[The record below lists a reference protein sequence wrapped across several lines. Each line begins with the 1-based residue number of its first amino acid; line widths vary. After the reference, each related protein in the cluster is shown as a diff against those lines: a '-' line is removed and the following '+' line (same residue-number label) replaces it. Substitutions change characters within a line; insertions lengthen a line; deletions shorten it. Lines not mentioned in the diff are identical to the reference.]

1 MEIPMKRQRHK
12 HKESFSILLISNTG
26 QSSRQFHVSL
36 FLYRLFVI
44 LLLLICAAL
53 GGLTFL
59 FTREYGKRTDLVQ
72 QVVSQSQLI
81 AQLES
86 EKNTLN
92 SENLALTA
100 ENDGLR
106 QAAIVNAE
114 EKAAEPEPGPEE
126 SPSFPSRYPCSGTG
140 ILTTTYAEDHPF
152 LSINTQAGGDII
164 AAGDGTVTS
173 VGSDETYP
181 LIMEIEHGNGY
192 RTRYMCLQNAEIKAE
207 EGAIVHTGDI
217 LITVTENN
225 TQLDY
230 QVIFEEQ
237 AIDPLT
243 VIDAEG

>member
-1 MEIPMKRQRHK
+1 MKRQRHK

-114 EKAAEPEPGPEE
+114 EKAAELKKYSELGVTRFFRQSQERIEE
-126 SPSFPSRYPCSGTG
+126 EEA
-140 ILTTTYAEDHPF
+140 ILKKLEEID
-152 LSINTQAGGDII
+152 GG
-164 AAGDGTVTS
+164 S
-173 VGSDETYP
+173 
-181 LIMEIEHGNGY
+181 L
-192 RTRYMCLQNAEIKAE
+192 K
-207 EGAIVHTGDI
+207 
-217 LITVTENN
+217 
-225 TQLDY
+225 
-230 QVIFEEQ
+230 
-237 AIDPLT
+237 
-243 VIDAEG
+243 

>member
-1 MEIPMKRQRHK
+1 MKRQRHK

-36 FLYRLFVI
+36 FLFRLFVF
-44 LLLLICAAL
+44 LLLLICVTL

-59 FTREYGKRTDLVQ
+59 FTMEHNKRTDLQQ
-72 QVVSQSQLI
+72 QVVSQSQLV

-114 EKAAEPEPGPEE
+114 EKEIEPEPEPGPEA

-140 ILTTTYAEDHPF
+140 ILTTTYSEEHPF
-152 LSINTQAGGDII
+152 LSINTQAEGNII
-164 AAGDGTVTS
+164 AAGDGTVIS
-173 VGSDETYP
+173 VGSDDTYP
-181 LIMEIEHGNGY
+181 LIMEIDHGNGY
-192 RTRYMCLQNAEIKAE
+192 RTRYMCLQNAEVKSE
-207 EGAIVHTGDI
+207 EGAQVHIGDV
-217 LITVTENN
+217 LITITAND

-237 AIDPLT
+237 TIDPLT

>member
-1 MEIPMKRQRHK
+1 MKRQRHK

-26 QSSRQFHVSL
+26 QSSRQYHVSL
-36 FLYRLFVI
+36 FLFRLFVF
-44 LLLLICAAL
+44 LLLLICVAL
-53 GGLTFL
+53 GGVTFL
-59 FTREYGKRTDLVQ
+59 FTMEYGKRTNLQQ
-72 QVVSQSQLI
+72 QVISQSQLV

-92 SENLALTA
+92 NENLALTA

-114 EKAAEPEPGPEE
+114 EETAEPEQEPEPE
-126 SPSFPSRYPCSGTG
+126 SSPSFPSRYPCSGTG
-140 ILTTTYAEDHPF
+140 ILTTTYSEEHPF
-152 LSINTQAGGDII
+152 LSSNTQAEGNII

-173 VGSDETYP
+173 IGSDDTYP

-192 RTRYMCLQNAEIKAE
+192 RTRYMCLQNAEVKVE
-207 EGAIVHTGDI
+207 QGAQVHIGDV
-217 LITVTENN
+217 LIMVTTND

-243 VIDAEG
+243 IIDAEG